1 MRKKSRFEKE
11 VAKDEKEIEK
21 INKMI
26 DKKQAKEVGNW
37 LKRWAK
43 EGFFWR
49 GKYFHQKSK
58 KGDWL

>member
-1 MRKKSRFEKE
+1 MTRISDKFWREVEK
-11 VAKDEKEIEK
+11 DNKEIEK

-26 DKKQAKEVGNW
+26 DRKEAKEMDNW

-49 GKYFHQKSK
+49 KEKSK
-58 KGDWL
+58 NKDNWL

>member
-1 MRKKSRFEKE
+1 MKSKFEKE
-11 VAKDEKEIEK
+11 VAKDEREIRK

-26 DKKQAKEVGNW
+26 DRKQAKEVGNW

-49 GKYFHQKSK
+49 REKSK
-58 KGDWL
+58 KSDWL